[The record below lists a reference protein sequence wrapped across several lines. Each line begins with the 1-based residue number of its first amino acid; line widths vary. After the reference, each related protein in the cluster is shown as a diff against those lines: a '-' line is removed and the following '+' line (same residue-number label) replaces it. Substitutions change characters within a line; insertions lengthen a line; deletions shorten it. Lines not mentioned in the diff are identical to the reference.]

1 MVQKQFSKLGI
12 NTTTGNFKIVYAVI
26 LLLVALAAYRIYS
39 DVFSANVSLKYENE
53 NAAFINVSSSKNYN
67 SLINQLKK
75 GRYLKNIESFERL
88 SQLLK
93 LQKKMKP
100 GRYKLV
106 NGMTNFQLLN
116 MIIKG
121 RQEPLNLV
129 FNYAERKQDFSAFVG
144 RHLEADSTILLHLL
158 NDTGFVRK
166 LGFDTNTVL
175 CMFIPNTY
183 NFYWNTS
190 AKDFI
195 IRMQQ
200 EYQKFWTQERLAK
213 ALKMGLSATQVSIL
227 ASIVQ
232 KETNKADEMP
242 IVAGVYVNRL
252 RRAMPLQADPTLI
265 YAWNDKEIRRV
276 TNVHTA
282 LNSPY
287 NTYLNVGLTPGP
299 ICIPSIIS
307 LDAVLNHTE
316 HEYLF
321 FCAREDFSG
330 YHAFAE
336 TLVQHTQNARRYQRA
351 LNKANIY

>member
-1 MVQKQFSKLGI
+1 MQKQFSKLGI
-12 NTTTGNFKIVYAVI
+12 QKTGNIKIVYAAI
-26 LLLVALAAYRIYS
+26 LLLLAVAAYRIYS
-39 DVFSANVSLKYENE
+39 DVFSVNVILKYENDSS
-53 NAAFINVSSSKNYN
+53 AFITVGSSKNYN
-67 SLINQLKK
+67 TLINQLKY
-75 GRYLKNIESFERL
+75 GNQLRNVESFERL
-88 SQLLK
+88 GKLLK
-93 LQKKMKP
+93 LQEKMKP

-106 NGMTNFQLLN
+106 KGMTNFQLLS

-121 RQEPLNLV
+121 RQEPLNMV
-129 FNYAERKQDFSAFVG
+129 FNYAERKQDFTSFVG
-144 RHLEADSTILLHLL
+144 KHLEADSTLLFQLL
-158 NDTGFVRK
+158 NDTGFVGK

-190 AKDFI
+190 AKDFVV
-195 IRMQQ
+195 RMQH

-213 ALKMGLSATQVSIL
+213 ALKMGLSKTQVSIL

-242 IVAGVYVNRL
+242 VVAGVYLNRL
-252 RRAMPLQADPTLI
+252 KKSMPLQADPTII
-265 YAWNDKEIRRV
+265 YAWNDKEIKRV
-276 TNVHTA
+276 TNLHTA

-287 NTYLNVGLTPGP
+287 NTYINVGLPTGP

-307 LDAVLNHTE
+307 IDAVLNHTE
-316 HEYLF
+316 HNYLF

-336 TLVQHTQNARRYQRA
+336 TLAQHTQNARRYQWA

>member
-1 MVQKQFSKLGI
+1 MAQKQFTKLGI
-12 NTTTGNFKIVYAVI
+12 NSTDNFKIVYAI
-26 LLLVALAAYRIYS
+26 LFLLVALATYRIYS
-39 DVFSANVSLKYENE
+39 DVFSANVILKYENE
-53 NAAFINVSSSKNYN
+53 NAAFVTVSSSKNYN
-67 SLINQLKK
+67 MLISQLKN
-75 GRYLKNIESFERL
+75 GRYLNNIESFERL
-88 SQLLK
+88 GQLLK
-93 LQKKMKP
+93 LQEKMKP

-106 NGMTNFQLLN
+106 KGMTNFQLLS
-116 MIIKG
+116 MMIKG

-129 FNYAERKQDFSAFVG
+129 FNYAERKQDFTSFVG

-183 NFYWNTS
+183 NFYWNIS

-200 EYQKFWTQERLAK
+200 EYQKFWTHARLAK
-213 ALKMGLSATQVSIL
+213 ALKMGLSPTQVSIL

-232 KETNKADEMP
+232 KETNKTDEMP
-242 IVAGVYVNRL
+242 IVAGVYLNRL
-252 RRAMPLQADPTLI
+252 RRDMPLQADPTLI

-287 NTYLNVGLTPGP
+287 NTYMNVGLPPGP
-299 ICIPSIIS
+299 ICIPSIVS
-307 LDAVLNHTE
+307 LNAVLNHTE
-316 HEYLF
+316 HKYLF

-330 YHAFAE
+330 YHSFAE
-336 TLVQHTQNARRYQRA
+336 TLAQHTQNARRYQRA

>member
-1 MVQKQFSKLGI
+1 MQKQFSKLGI

-26 LLLVALAAYRIYS
+26 LLLIALAAFRIYS

-53 NAAFINVSSSKNYN
+53 NAAFVTVSSSKNYN
-67 SLINQLKK
+67 RLINQLKN
-75 GRYLKNIESFERL
+75 GRYLENIESFERL
-88 SQLLK
+88 GQLLK
-93 LQKKMKP
+93 LQEKMKP

-106 NGMTNFQLLN
+106 KGMTNFQLLS
-116 MIIKG
+116 MMIKG

-129 FNYAERKQDFSAFVG
+129 FNYAERKQDFTSFVG

-183 NFYWNTS
+183 NFYWNIS

-200 EYQKFWTQERLAK
+200 EYQKFWTQARLAK
-213 ALKMGLSATQVSIL
+213 ALNLGLSPTQVSIL

-242 IVAGVYVNRL
+242 IVAGVYINRL

-287 NTYLNVGLTPGP
+287 NTYMNVGLPPGP
-299 ICIPSIIS
+299 ICIPSIVS
-307 LDAVLNHTE
+307 LNAVLNHTE
-316 HEYLF
+316 HKYLF

-330 YHAFAE
+330 YHAFAKSFE
-336 TLVQHTQNARRYQRA
+336 QHQQNATRYQRA
-351 LNKANIY
+351 LNARKIH